1 MLASGLKLFEYIQT
15 ALPNSANHLIVYRF
29 CFQSVKVVVKHFK
42 KQVSI
47 MRYLSGSLVLWAIL
61 AACAPVQPNDG
72 DQYFDNIT
80 PDPASLERKAEEDK
94 LAKAEGQK
102 ITTVLPPSGTT
113 ATSTQTGDTLT
124 IDLSGNEKA
133 PVKTTPE
140 GDGSISD
147 SQDFQAVKSR
157 ETIASDAAKLE
168 ALKSNYEIVQPG
180 DAPTRDSSVNLAKYA
195 LSQTNPVGNKQYTRF
210 AFSSRKAEKNC
221 RVYTSA
227 DEAQT
232 DFLKMGGPQKD
243 KRGIDPDGDG
253 YACGWSPA
261 VYRALIGQ

>member
-1 MLASGLKLFEYIQT
+1 
-15 ALPNSANHLIVYRF
+15 
-29 CFQSVKVVVKHFK
+29 VKVVVKHFK
-42 KQVSI
+42 KQVYI
-47 MRYLSGSLVLWAIL
+47 MRYLSGIFILWAVL

-94 LAKAEGQK
+94 LAKAEGLQS
-102 ITTVLPPSGTT
+102 TTVLPPSDT
-113 ATSTQTGDTLT
+113 AATPTQTGDTVT
-124 IDLSGNEKA
+124 IDLSGNQKT
-133 PVKTTPE
+133 PVKIEPE

-147 SQDFQAVKSR
+147 SQDFKAVKSR

-180 DAPTRDSSVNLAKYA
+180 DAPKRDSSVNLAKYA
-195 LSQTNPVGNKQYTRF
+195 LSQTNPVGNKQFTRF
-210 AFSSRKAEKNC
+210 AFSNRKAQKNC
-221 RVYTSA
+221 AIYTSA

-232 DFLKMGGPQKD
+232 DFLKLGGPQKD
-243 KRGIDPDGDG
+243 KRGLDPDGDG